1 MVSNMADNKLLEMA
15 NKVAG
20 EFNSEKDFEEFTK
33 ALRKQF
39 WESTLEGELD
49 DHLGYSKHEARG
61 NGSGN
66 SRNGKSRKRIN
77 SEHGELEIEAPR
89 DRNGTFEPMAIAKR
103 QSRTRGIDDKILFL
117 YAKGQSTRDIA
128 TTIEELYDV
137 SISPTLISRVTER
150 VMESVIE
157 WQHRPLDP
165 LYPILYLDCIVL
177 KIRHNQRVINKSLY
191 LALGVD
197 IEGHKQLLGMWLA
210 ETEGAKFWLS
220 VLTELKVRGLN
231 DVLIACVDGLKGFPE
246 AIAAEYSDTRIQLCI
261 VHMVRNSLKLVP
273 WKDYK
278 AVTSDLKQV
287 YQASTEMEA
296 QAQLEQ
302 FEKTW
307 DDKYP
312 QISRSWRSNW
322 HNLIAIYDYPAEIR
336 KIIYTTNAIES
347 LNSVIRKSTRNRKI
361 FPDDQSALK
370 VVYLAIQEASKK
382 WTMPIRDWKPALNRF
397 SIEFGERVTDHL

>member
-1 MVSNMADNKLLEMA
+1 MVSIMTDKKLLDMA
-15 NKVAG
+15 HKVAN

-49 DHLGYSKHEARG
+49 DHLGYKKHDVRG

-66 SRNGKSRKRIN
+66 SRNGKSRKRIH

-89 DRNGTFEPMAIAKR
+89 DRNGTFEPQALAKR

-117 YAKGQSTRDIA
+117 YSKGQSTRDIA

-137 SISPTLISRVTER
+137 DISSTLISRVTER
-150 VMESVIE
+150 VMESVVE

-191 LALGVD
+191 IALGVD
-197 IEGHKQLLGMWLA
+197 IEGQKQLLGMWLA

-220 VLTELKVRGLN
+220 VLTELKARGLN

-246 AIAAEYSDTRIQLCI
+246 AIAAEYPDTKIQLCI

-278 AVTSDLKQV
+278 AVTSDLKLI
-287 YQASTEMEA
+287 YQASTEIEA

-307 DDKYP
+307 DEQYP
-312 QISRSWRSNW
+312 QISKSWRSNW

-336 KIIYTTNAIES
+336 KVIYTTNAIES

-361 FPDDQSALK
+361 FPNDQSALK
-370 VVYLAIQEASKK
+370 VVYLAMQEASKK
-382 WTMPIRDWKPALNRF
+382 WSMPIRNWKLALNRF
-397 SIEFGERVTDHL
+397 SIEFGERVTAHL

>member
-1 MVSNMADNKLLEMA
+1 MVSIMNDKQLKKLA

-20 EFNSEKDFEEFTK
+20 EFQSEWDFEEFTK

-49 DHLGYSKHEARG
+49 VHLGYDKHEARG

-66 SRNGKSRKRIN
+66 SRNGKSSKRIRG
-77 SEHGELEIEAPR
+77 EHGELEIEAPR
-89 DRNGTFEPMAIAKR
+89 DRNGSFEPKAIAKR
-103 QSRTRGIDDKILFL
+103 QTRTRGIDDKILFL
-117 YAKGQSTRDIA
+117 YAKGQSVRDIA
-128 TTIEELYDV
+128 ATIEELYDV
-137 SISPTLISRVTER
+137 DISPTLVSRVTER
-150 VMESVIE
+150 VMAAVIE

-177 KIRHNQRVINKSLY
+177 KIRHNQRVINKSMY

-220 VLTELKVRGLN
+220 VLTELKSRGLN
-231 DVLIACVDGLKGFPE
+231 DVLIACVDGLKGFPD
-246 AIAAEYSDTRIQLCI
+246 AIAAEYPNTRIQLCI

-278 AVTSDLKQV
+278 AVSADLKRI
-287 YQASTEMEA
+287 YQASTELEA
-296 QAQLEQ
+296 QSRLDEFAD
-302 FEKTW
+302 KW
-307 DDKYP
+307 DDKYL
-312 QISRSWRSNW
+312 QISKSWRANW
-322 HNLIAIYDYPAEIR
+322 PNLIAIFDYPGEIR
-336 KIIYTTNAIES
+336 KVIYTTNAIES
-347 LNSVIRKSTRNRKI
+347 LNSVVRKSTRNRKV
-361 FPDDQSALK
+361 FPNDESAMK

-382 WTMPIRDWKPALNRF
+382 WSMPIRDWKPALNRF
-397 SIEFGERVTDHL
+397 TIEFGDRVIAHL